1 MTLDGFLTFLTL
13 VVAIYALTPR
23 VIKLRARLGIA
34 IQIPTA
40 VLALL
45 VVLYLEFFPAVN
57 QWCFRALGGTCEWL
71 PLPVGLPITPPQL
84 SFLVV
89 LSWIGVALVIHKFS
103 SRRRAC
109 SSLPTISRIVDNLVY
124 EKRFAEVIELVEPYL
139 PLIGQAARRK
149 LRLQKLHDQIKAM
162 KGSDLAL
169 VLLYL
174 SNGDA
179 SEREARR
186 GAFSKKLRTW
196 VGKLAVLVPAKRNAE
211 TAARNIARVLFR
223 SPDLRFYVTRTRPY
237 FAISL
242 FRLEMHEAH
251 DFSDAYFS
259 ELISD
264 TGSVLYQE
272 LEEDWNGP
280 YKAGHGFL
288 ESNRLLYFL
297 FDDARNAEKYFVW
310 KPIGEY
316 LWKLLR
322 SDESPGP
329 DFVVRLNK
337 RADEFDKERWEDP
350 LGTGM
355 YFFDLMVTAAA
366 LRGVQ
371 WHMWLFYFP
380 QFVER
385 LEELYDASDPAV
397 DVTDEFPTRSAR
409 LIYEAISSLCGWVNL
424 ASDLP
429 EDSPHRQSVAMSEE
443 QSREWNSWFRD
454 NGNIPVSA
462 AIALGSCMGTIGMSR
477 RLDDKFAG
485 YMYEVVVRAIK
496 DLGCDGEVGR
506 LRSFLIKS
514 IVHGGHD
521 QPNNDYGQRLAT
533 LKPKVDQVI
542 WEYVDDYRDA
552 LKQAY
557 PDAHP

>member
-13 VVAIYALTPR
+13 AVAIYALVPR

-57 QWCFRALGGTCEWL
+57 QLCSSALGGTCEWL
-71 PLPVGLPITPPQL
+71 PFPVGHLITPPQL

-89 LSWIGVALVIHKFS
+89 LSWIGVAWVIHKFF
-103 SRRRAC
+103 SRPRAC

-139 PLIGQAARRK
+139 PLVGQAARRK
-149 LRLQKLHDQIKAM
+149 LRLQKLHDVIKAM

-169 VLLYL
+169 VLHYL
-174 SNGDA
+174 SNKDA

-186 GAFSKKLRTW
+186 GAFSKKLRHW

-223 SPDLRFYVTRTRPY
+223 SADLRFYVARTRPY

-242 FRLEMHEAH
+242 LQLEMHEAR
-251 DFSDAYFS
+251 DFSEAYFS
-259 ELISD
+259 GLISD

-272 LEEDWNGP
+272 LEED
-280 YKAGHGFL
+280 GFS
-288 ESNRLLYFL
+288 ESNRLLYYL
-297 FDDARNAEKYFVW
+297 FDDARNAEKLNVW
-310 KPIGEY
+310 KPIGDY
-316 LWKLLR
+316 LLKLLR
-322 SDESPGP
+322 SDESPDP
-329 DFVVRLNK
+329 YYVVRLNK
-337 RADEFDKERWEDP
+337 RADDFDEERWGDP
-350 LGTGM
+350 LGAGM
-355 YFFDLMVTAAA
+355 YFFNLMVTAAA
-366 LRGVQ
+366 RQGVQ
-371 WHMWLFYFP
+371 WHMWLYYLPLFI
-380 QFVER
+380 ER
-385 LEELYDASDPAV
+385 LEELYDTSDSDV
-397 DVTDEFPTRSAR
+397 NVTDEFPTRSAR
-409 LIYEAISSLCGWVNL
+409 LIYEAVSTLCGWVNL

-429 EDSPHRQSVAMSEE
+429 EDSPHRQSVAMSED
-443 QSREWNSWFRD
+443 QSREWSPWVRD

-462 AIALGSCMGTIGMSR
+462 AIALGSCMGTIGMSS

-485 YMYEVVVRAIK
+485 YMYGVIVRAIK
-496 DLGCDGEVGR
+496 DLGRDGEVGR

-514 IVHGGHD
+514 IVHGGHSQLND
-521 QPNNDYGQRLAT
+521 DYGQRLAT
-533 LKPKVDQVI
+533 LKPEVDHVI
-542 WEYVDDYRDA
+542 WEYVDDYRVA
-552 LKQAY
+552 LEQAY